1 MTESGEQIDQ
11 LCENDA
17 ETDAIYFF
25 EGMFTCYN
33 CSFVSSE
40 VTKNGTIDI
49 VYHVTNECDDA
60 TPIKGNITINVS
72 DYDCDGW
79 YEEVNQVSFD
89 KD

>member
-25 EGMFTCYN
+25 EGMVTCYN

-60 TPIKGNITINVS
+60 TLIKGNITINVS
-72 DYDCDGW
+72 DYDCDGFLKKA
-79 YEEVNQVSFD
+79 VLPV
-89 KD
+89 